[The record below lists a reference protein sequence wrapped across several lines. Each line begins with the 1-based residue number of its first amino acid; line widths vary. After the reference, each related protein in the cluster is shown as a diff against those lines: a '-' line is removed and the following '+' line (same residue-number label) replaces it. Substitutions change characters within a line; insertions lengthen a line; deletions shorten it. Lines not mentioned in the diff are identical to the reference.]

1 MHVHMNP
8 NATEQDEREWEIY
21 LVNLY
26 VESLINEN
34 LNEKNT
40 KEITRIAKL
49 LSDKYLGGEKNDG
62 NSKY

>member
-49 LSDKYLGGEKNDG
+49 LSDKYLGGEKNA
-62 NSKY
+62 

>member
-8 NATEQDEREWEIY
+8 NATEQDEREWEIF

-26 VESLINEN
+26 VEGLINEN

-49 LSDKYLGGEKNDG
+49 LSDKYLGGEKNEII
-62 NSKY
+62 K

>member
-8 NATEQDEREWEIY
+8 NAIKQDEREWEIF

-40 KEITRIAKL
+40 KEMTRIAKI
-49 LSDKYLGGEKNDG
+49 LSDKYLGGEKNV
-62 NSKY
+62 

>member
-1 MHVHMNP
+1 MHVYMNP
-8 NATEQDEREWEIY
+8 NATGQDEREWEIY

-34 LNEKNT
+34 LNDKNT

-49 LSDKYLGGEKNDG
+49 LSDKYLQEEK
-62 NSKY
+62 

>member
-8 NATEQDEREWEIY
+8 NATEQDKREWEIF

-49 LSDKYLGGEKNDG
+49 LSDKYLGGKKNEII
-62 NSKY
+62 K

>member
-8 NATEQDEREWEIY
+8 NATEQDELEWEIY

-49 LSDKYLGGEKNDG
+49 LSDKYLQEEK
-62 NSKY
+62 